1 MSDESNPITASKA
14 WLVEQG
20 WLEDEAA
27 NLVSALK
34 ANSPERLWEL
44 APKWIEHV
52 GEARKYMALLECVA
66 LGIIDVSQ
74 DSEDEGWLF
83 KLSDE
88 YRDSPQGQQFAA
100 ENGIAL

>member
-20 WLEDEAA
+20 WEAQEAA

-34 ANSPERLWEL
+34 AKSPDRLWEL
-44 APKWIEHV
+44 APRWIEHV
-52 GEARKYMALLECVA
+52 GEAKKYMALLECVA

-88 YRDSPQGQQFAA
+88 YRESPQAKQFAA
-100 ENGIAL
+100 DRGIAF